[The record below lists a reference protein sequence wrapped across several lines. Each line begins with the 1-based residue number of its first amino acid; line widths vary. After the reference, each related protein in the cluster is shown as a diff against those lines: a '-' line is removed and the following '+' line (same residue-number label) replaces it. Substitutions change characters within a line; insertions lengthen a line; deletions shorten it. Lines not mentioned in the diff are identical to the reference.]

1 MNRSA
6 ARKILVLGSLNV
18 DLVQPVT
25 RIPEAGETIRGTD
38 LHIYVG
44 GKGANQACAAALLG
58 GHVQMAGMVGNDVF
72 GGRLLRELND
82 AGVDTSMVQTAES
95 ASGSAIILVL
105 PNGENR
111 IVISPGA
118 NGAVSGAMAQ
128 QAVESLAPGD
138 FLLCQLEIP
147 LESVAEALQ
156 AANRKGVV
164 TMLDPAPVCDLSDD
178 VLRSV
183 RILTP
188 NQTEAALLLGKSK
201 PIDDMTQAEVAAR
214 KLQDRGAGTVVVKMG
229 EQGCFLAGSDDYFI
243 ATGFRV
249 AAIDTTA
256 AGDAFNGAFAV
267 ALREGLTLR
276 DAAHFANGAAAL
288 SVTRNGA
295 LTSMPNRSEVDQFL
309 VQQATK
315 HDHGY

>member
-1 MNRSA
+1 MSSSSA
-6 ARKILVLGSLNV
+6 KKIVVLGSLNI
-18 DLVQPVT
+18 DLVQPVA
-25 RIPEAGETIRGTD
+25 RIPEAGETISGTD

-58 GHVQMAGMVGNDVF
+58 GDVQMAGVVGNDVF
-72 GGRLLRELND
+72 GGRLLRELQD

-118 NGAVSGAMAQ
+118 NAAVSGAIVQ
-128 QAVESLAPGD
+128 RTVESLAPGD

-147 LESVAEALQ
+147 IESVAEAMRI
-156 AANRKGVV
+156 ANGKGVV

-178 VLRSV
+178 LLRSV

-188 NQTEAALLLGKSK
+188 NQTEAGLLLGTSK
-201 PIDDMTQAEVAAR
+201 AIEDMLQAELAAR
-214 KLQDRGAGTVVVKMG
+214 KLQARGVDTVIVKMG
-229 EQGCFLAGSDDYFI
+229 EQGCFIAASDQCFV
-243 ATGFRV
+243 APGFAV
-249 AAIDTTA
+249 AAVDTTA
-256 AGDAFNGAFAV
+256 AGDAFNGALAV
-267 ALREGLTLR
+267 ALGEGLALR
-276 DAAHFANGAAAL
+276 DAAHLANAAAAL

-295 LTSMPNRSEVDQFL
+295 LTSMPNRSEVDEFL
-309 VQQATK
+309 VSTS
-315 HDHGY
+315 YSR